1 MISKT
6 VKMHFVA
13 SLRRVLRPI
22 VRQAIA
28 YGISYSAFVRLL
40 KSTYVEVAD
49 DEFALPFK
57 RQTDSRLALLTGISR
72 KDVSTLR
79 DRRTAD
85 TVGPDVEDSVATHA
99 VGLWMAG
106 PPYAT
111 PGGKPRRLQYES
123 TDAADPTFS
132 SLVRTLGGDIPVR
145 AILDELIRLG
155 SVVLHSN
162 GEVALVREAHIPTT
176 GLEGKLRLL
185 GSDPA
190 ELYGTITHN
199 IDDDSNP
206 WLQRKVVYDNIGS
219 DALESLREESREAGE
234 DFIRRANAL
243 VASYDRDREENAP
256 GGDRSRVVIGAY
268 YHEQVSKGDEK
279 PAKHPRAGGPPGR
292 IKKAPTKSKPKKSGK

>member
-6 VKMHFVA
+6 VKEHFVA
-13 SLRRVLRPI
+13 SVRRVMRPI

-28 YGISYSAFVRLL
+28 YGVSYSAFARLV
-40 KSTYVEVAD
+40 KGTYVEVAD

-72 KDVSTLR
+72 KDVATLR
-79 DRRTAD
+79 DRRKAD
-85 TVGPDVEDSVATHA
+85 TVAPDIEDSVATHA

-111 PGGKPRRLQYES
+111 PGGKPRRLHYES
-123 TDAADPTFS
+123 SDVANPTFS

-145 AILDELIRLG
+145 AILDEMIRLG

-162 GEVALVREAHIPTT
+162 GEVQLVREAHIPTA

-190 ELYGTITHN
+190 ELYDTITHN
-199 IDDDSNP
+199 IEDDSTP

-243 VASYDRDREENAP
+243 VASYDRDRDENAP
-256 GGDRSRVVIGAY
+256 GGKRSRVVVGAY
-268 YHEQVSKGDEK
+268 YYEQVTNDDEQPVK
-279 PAKHPRAGGPPGR
+279 TPKVGGPPGR
-292 IKKAPTKSKPKKSGK
+292 IKKATAKAKPKKSGR